1 MHGAHYR
8 IFAGEYMNLAEFRD
22 SLIVHVSRI
31 LFIAV
36 CGCILGGGISG
47 LLLSRVAAQGRTDVV
62 DEQLTRQETQLGAQ
76 GVALGVQEREQQILE
91 REIESLKVDGR
102 RKDEAISDLRDQ
114 VSIMHGIGIAVGSV
128 LGVLMFMQM
137 FFSRK
142 TSGGFQK

>member
-1 MHGAHYR
+1 MK
-8 IFAGEYMNLAEFRD
+8 LAEFRD
-22 SLIVHVSRI
+22 SLIVHVFRI
-31 LFIAV
+31 LFIAT

-47 LLLSRVAAQGRTDVV
+47 LLLNRVDAQGRDLGRDVGIE
-62 DEQLTRQETQLGAQ
+62 EQLSRQEAQLGAQ
-76 GVALGVQEREQQILE
+76 GITLGRQELQQQILE
-91 REIESLKVDGR
+91 REIESLKIDGR

-142 TSGGFQK
+142 SSGGDQK